1 MRQSISITIVF
12 LTIWAWFGGIAELAA
27 QENSPQHHSSA
38 ITTSDPDVPLDELVL
53 QLKPMTAEELQAEG
67 EGWFKLL
74 KAAVLELN
82 QAKLEVKRQN
92 IIIKESA
99 TVDGVQ
105 KHPAGQVEAD
115 QAESEKDQT
124 LEHITQLRETRTELV
139 DRLALVLDELNH
151 KIGLTEDGKEKEEV
165 LSYRHYIKS
174 VHGISVDVSDTKSTW
189 KTLVSWL
196 ESKEGGRR
204 WARHIG
210 VFISAVIGFWLLG
223 ILLSKLVRKAL
234 VFSTRSSVMLKNF
247 IIRSVRR
254 VMIFIGIL
262 IGLSALEINITP
274 VLAVIGATGFIVAF
288 ALQDTLSNFASGLMI
303 LFYKPFDVDDW
314 VDVSGVVGKV
324 KSMTLVTTTI
334 MTPDNKLMIVPN
346 NSIWG
351 NIITNVTGSSQRR
364 VDLEFG
370 IGYEADIDKAQKV
383 LEEIMA
389 GHELVLKDP
398 EPAVHLHELADSSVN
413 FICRPWVRTA
423 DYWTVF
429 WDITRE
435 VKLRFD
441 REGISIPFPQRD
453 VHLYNHDSQTES
465 SVEDDDRPS

>member
-1 MRQSISITIVF
+1 
-12 LTIWAWFGGIAELAA
+12 
-27 QENSPQHHSSA
+27 
-38 ITTSDPDVPLDELVL
+38 
-53 QLKPMTAEELQAEG
+53 
-67 EGWFKLL
+67 
-74 KAAVLELN
+74 
-82 QAKLEVKRQN
+82 
-92 IIIKESA
+92 
-99 TVDGVQ
+99 
-105 KHPAGQVEAD
+105 VEAD
-115 QAESEKDQT
+115 QAENEKDQT

-151 KIGLTEDGKEKEEV
+151 KIGLTDDGKEKEEV

-453 VHLYNHDSQTES
+453 VHLYNHDRQTES
-465 SVEDDDRPS
+465 

>member
-1 MRQSISITIVF
+1 MKLSIPVTIAFIT
-12 LTIWAWFGGIAELAA
+12 LWAWFGGIVELTA
-27 QENSPQHHSSA
+27 QESSPQHHASA
-38 ITTSDPDVPLDELVL
+38 TTTSDPDVPLDELEL
-53 QLKPMTAEELQAEG
+53 QLRPMTAEELRVEG
-67 EGWFKLL
+67 EGWFELL
-74 KAAVLELN
+74 KAAVVELN

-92 IIIKESA
+92 IIIEESA
-99 TVDGVQ
+99 TVDGAQ
-105 KHPAGQVEAD
+105 KHPAGQAEAD
-115 QAESEKDQT
+115 QAEGEKDKT
-124 LEHITQLRETRTELV
+124 LDHITQLREIRTELI
-139 DRLALVLDELNH
+139 DRLNLVLNELNH
-151 KIGLTEDGKEKEEV
+151 KIGKTDDGKEKEEV
-165 LSYRHYIKS
+165 QSYRHYIKS
-174 VHGISVDVSDTKSTW
+174 VGGISVDVTDTKSTW

-210 VFISAVIGFWLLG
+210 VFISVVVGFWLLG
-223 ILLSKLVRKAL
+223 ILLSKLVKKAL

-274 VLAVIGATGFIVAF
+274 VLALIGATGFIVAF

-383 LEEIMA
+383 LEEIMT

-413 FICRPWVRTA
+413 FLCRPWVKTA

-441 REGISIPFPQRD
+441 EEGISIPFPQRD
-453 VHLYNHDSQTES
+453 VHLFDHSSKTERRES
-465 SVEDDDRPS
+465 